1 MVFKGQMKDKLYSDV
16 LEFVDAVKA
25 YPCTVIYK
33 DDIEED
39 PPTLGFLASD
49 GVRLAITLQDFQK
62 SVKDYAPNNRKIALF
77 TTALKSEE
85 GKKNFCKFV
94 NEGKEDKYEE
104 VVKDVSKPDGN
115 IIDDDFPKEK
125 IFVLLDDCA
134 KDLLST
140 VSTISDELLKEW
152 KRRNAYSILLIDV
165 LNGVGP
171 KELWLKVIL
180 DHLEEHGG
188 NLGK

>member
-1 MVFKGQMKDKLYSDV
+1 MKDKLYSDV

-25 YPCTVIYK
+25 YPCTVVYK
-33 DDIEED
+33 DNIEED

-49 GVRLAITLQDFQK
+49 GIRLAITLEDFQK
-62 SVKDYAPNNRKIALF
+62 SIKDYAPNNRKIALF

-94 NEGKEDKYEE
+94 NEGKEDKKENQYEE
-104 VVKDVSKPDGN
+104 VIKNIPKPDGN
-115 IIDDDFPKEK
+115 IIDDNFKGK
-125 IFVLLDDCA
+125 IFSLLDDCA

-140 VSTISDELLKEW
+140 VSTMSDKALEEW
-152 KRRNAYSILLIDV
+152 KKSNAYSKLLVDV

-171 KELWLKVIL
+171 KELWLKVVL

-188 NLGK
+188 TIGG